1 MPVVFYQ
8 AGSGSRCRVTSVYYD
23 IDKLSPGELAEGI
36 FVSSVPRIEDHW
48 NGDVALLYID
58 PNTGELWYEYVDM
71 AITQWEQRD
80 QLLAAMDSM
89 HGDIATEGTLAIMNA
104 ELVEMKS
111 QLVAVATEVAAV
123 KANQL
128 SGDQKVQLTGNLPEK
143 SSAQYAELATTIKTY
158 NRAAGATHMELYVE
172 SGYIRIRTDGEP
184 CTAVTGEPVGE
195 GYGAAWAVPSI
206 SVLYVSDAVITV
218 VSR

>member
-48 NGDVALLYID
+48 NGDVSLLYID

-128 SGDQKVQLTGNLPEK
+128 SGDQKVQLTGNIA
-143 SSAQYAELATTIKTY
+143 SDSGLAA
-158 NRAAGATHMELYVE
+158 NRPDAASVRAGFVYYSVDTDVIEYSDGAK
-172 SGYIRIRTDGEP
+172 
-184 CTAVTGEPVGE
+184 
-195 GYGAAWAVPSI
+195 W
-206 SVLYVSDAVITV
+206 V
-218 VSR
+218 VM